1 MTCATPPQTLSR
13 LTSGR
18 WTVAHCTVLR
28 DWRPNGNWTTS
39 HVTVHR
45 RVSAV
50 QDCVS
55 RTPVACFNSIATYLS
70 ADIQLVSQHGRH
82 HLRSSSYRTLAV
94 PRTRGVIWLRWR
106 GLRTPAPNDCKM
118 KLFAQLQKLKTANQL
133 WIVEITWFFKPGK
146 NASKSH
152 FPIASAASHVPAQ
165 VSSEIK
171 FELASN
177 ELHLA

>member
-1 MTCATPPQTLSR
+1 MRDAAADAVSVDVWTLDGGTLHRAARLTPERKLNNITRYRPQTS
-13 LTSGR
+13 
-18 WTVAHCTVLR
+18 
-28 DWRPNGNWTTS
+28 D
-39 HVTVHR
+39 
-45 RVSAV
+45 V

-94 PRTRGVIWLRWR
+94 PRTKGVIWLRWR

-133 WIVEITWFFKPGK
+133 
-146 NASKSH
+146 
-152 FPIASAASHVPAQ
+152 
-165 VSSEIK
+165 
-171 FELASN
+171 
-177 ELHLA
+177 